1 MANKF
6 NKAMKNAERARDISS
21 NRTTKKIRKLYKDI
35 ANKYAKKLNRVNSNT
50 LTEQYLRESI
60 IYLNKEYDRL
70 GKKLKKDIESEISK
84 VIKTT
89 TDEQLSFFNNIC
101 DNYSVNLKPQFTDM
115 FSKVHED
122 VLRQVISG
130 SMYKDKL
137 KLSDRIWGNIDKT
150 KKDLDY
156 IVRRGL
162 AEKRGSYDIAKD
174 LEKYVNPKVKKDY
187 DWSKIYP
194 KSNKKI
200 DFNAYRLASTY
211 ITHAYQKTA
220 KESCK
225 KNPFVK
231 GIKWMSSHHPRMCKV
246 CADRNGKTYIP
257 EELPLEH
264 PLGKCTFEYDI
275 SMSMEEI
282 GKELRSW
289 IDGEENSKLDEWF
302 DEYGLDFAGIEEK
315 ANKNKEPTEDEMLA
329 LYKYMGGDAYKIN
342 EKLRRNIK
350 LTEEDE
356 WFINNLDRVLDTMP
370 NYEGDVTR
378 SLYFYNKESLD
389 KFVSMY
395 KLGEIVTNYDYT
407 STTKGSTYNPEGQVQ
422 MYILNSQKGKDV
434 SKYNPKEQEVLYKRG
449 SRFKV
454 IEVERIKGTIHIL
467 LEEVY

>member
-1 MANKF
+1 MVNKF

-21 NRTTKKIRKLYKDI
+21 NRTTKKIRQLYKDI
-35 ANKYAKKLNRVNSNT
+35 ANKYAKKLNKVNSNT
-50 LTEQYLRESI
+50 LSEQYLRESI

-101 DNYSVNLKPQFTDM
+101 DNCSVNLKPQFTDM

-137 KLSDRIWGNIDKT
+137 KLSDRIWSNIDKT

-156 IVRRGL
+156 IVSRGL

-187 DWSKIYP
+187 DWSKVYP

-275 SMSMEEI
+275 PMSMEDI
-282 GKELRSW
+282 GKELRDW

-302 DEYGLDFAGIEEK
+302 DEYGLEFAGIEGK
-315 ANKNKEPTEDEMLA
+315 VNKSKEPTEDEMLA

-356 WFINNLDRVLDTMP
+356 WFINNLDRVLDKIP

-378 SLYFYNKESLD
+378 SLYFYNKEMLD
-389 KFVSMY
+389 EFISMY
-395 KLGEIVTNYDYT
+395 KLGGIVTNYDYT
-407 STTKGSTYNPEGQVQ
+407 STTKGNTYNPDGQVQ

-454 IEVERIKGTIHIL
+454 IEIERIRGTIHIL
-467 LEEVY
+467 LEEVN

>member
-156 IVRRGL
+156 IVSRGL

-302 DEYGLDFAGIEEK
+302 DEYGLDFAGIEGK

-329 LYKYMGGDAYKIN
+329 LYKYMGGYAYKIN

>member
-302 DEYGLDFAGIEEK
+302 DEYGLDFEGIEEK

>member
-156 IVRRGL
+156 IVSRGL

-231 GIKWMSSHHPRMCKV
+231 GIKWMSSHHPRICKV

-302 DEYGLDFAGIEEK
+302 DEYGLDFAGIEGK